1 MLTAIR
7 SIVAKDLKI
16 SIRNPVMLVLSIIV
30 PVVFIFLY
38 SLVAQVS
45 FTNPI
50 AIANNS
56 DGQYSDQLVDR
67 MKEMKSV
74 DGPYF
79 EVLTTDPE
87 KAHEKYNGGDVA
99 GVIEIPE
106 SFDESLDKGKTPEVN
121 LRVRNMNADT
131 TKNLELRLS
140 HAVYLFQE
148 DLAPDQSIDVVNSY
162 SKFDQDVSFKWY
174 TGVGL
179 LVFAVLY
186 ASMVN
191 TGMLL
196 TREWEDRTAKELI
209 LTPSNFSSLILGK
222 WTTSFIQ
229 TLIST
234 LLVLVV
240 LIFMLDFP
248 LTRINITFVF
258 WLFILF
264 LLGASIG
271 ALAASTI
278 KKTLPIITLSALIG
292 ISVYLISG
300 NESSIRGFAYGGFV
314 EPLWKV
320 ATYIPVTD
328 ITNQLRLIIITGGSS
343 FNIISLLLTIGLIL
357 AFGIA
362 SVFMLR
368 KGLRI
373 SGGQ

>member
-16 SIRNPVMLVLSIIV
+16 SARNPAMLILSIIV

-50 AIANNS
+50 AIANDS
-56 DGQYSDQLVDR
+56 DGSYSDEFIDI

-74 DGPYF
+74 DGSYY
-79 EVLTTDPE
+79 EILTTNHE
-87 KAHEKYNGGDVA
+87 KALEKYKKGDVA
-99 GVIEIPE
+99 GVIEIPK
-106 SFDESLDKGKTPEVN
+106 SFDENLDKGKTPEVK
-121 LRVRNMNADT
+121 LRVHNMNADT

-140 HAVYLFQE
+140 HATYLFQE
-148 DLAPDQSIDVVNSY
+148 KLAPNQTIEVGNSY
-162 SKFDQDVSFKWY
+162 SAFDEDVSFKWY
-174 TGVGL
+174 TGIGL

-209 LTPSNFSSLILGK
+209 LTPTNFSSLILGK
-222 WTTSFIQ
+222 WTTSFVQ
-229 TLIST
+229 TFIST

-240 LIFMLDFP
+240 LVFMLDFP
-248 LTRINITFVF
+248 LIRINITFVF

-271 ALAASTI
+271 AVAASTI

-314 EPLWKV
+314 EPLWKF

-328 ITNQLRLIIITGGSS
+328 ITNQLRLLIITGSSS
-343 FNIISLLLTIGLIL
+343 FNLISLIITIGLIL
-357 AFGIA
+357 IFGIT
-362 SVFMLR
+362 SILMLR
-368 KGLRI
+368 KGLRA